1 MIKRR
6 AVNFVPTK
14 NGNKQLSMKDD
25 RLAFG
30 QQDQGEVRS
39 NGERSFSGAENVGLT
54 NIGLTGKDIHE
65 ARNVT
70 GPLTV

>member
-1 MIKRR
+1 
-6 AVNFVPTK
+6 
-14 NGNKQLSMKDD
+14 MKDD